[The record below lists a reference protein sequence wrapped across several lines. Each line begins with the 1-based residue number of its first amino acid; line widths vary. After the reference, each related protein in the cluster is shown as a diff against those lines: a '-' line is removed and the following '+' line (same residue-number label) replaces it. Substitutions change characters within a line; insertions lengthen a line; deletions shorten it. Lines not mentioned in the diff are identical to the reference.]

1 MDKLLS
7 SEESSVQ
14 EVKLEEIL
22 GPSHD
27 GQWVD
32 DEDFATL
39 REEAEEEEVPSC
51 SDGQSMLLCHVYT
64 SLLVSTLQT

>member
-14 EVKLEEIL
+14 DVKLEEIL

-27 GQWVD
+27 GQWGD
-32 DEDFATL
+32 DEDFTPL
-39 REEAEEEEVPSC
+39 REEAEVEEVPSC
-51 SDGQSMLLCHVYT
+51 SDGQSASLHHVYI
-64 SLLVSTLQT
+64 SL